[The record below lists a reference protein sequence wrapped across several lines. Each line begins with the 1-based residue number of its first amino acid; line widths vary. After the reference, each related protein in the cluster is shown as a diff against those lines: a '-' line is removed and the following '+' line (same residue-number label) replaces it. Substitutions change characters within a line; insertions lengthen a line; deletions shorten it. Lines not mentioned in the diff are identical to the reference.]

1 MLQWK
6 LPAKDDKKMGTTDSK
21 IRVHSFDEAR
31 GYAARALALAD
42 QHRLAASPSNYAVL
56 YAYCAG
62 EHPELREAFD
72 AAVRSGSP
80 LDEFVLR
87 ELHERFVAFD
97 QIKSLQGVGTDL
109 QKIVQTLLGNIGE
122 AGQDAQE
129 FGRTLETA
137 LGRLRDDSGPQAVQ
151 AVAATMLT
159 ATRQAKQRNEH
170 LHKRLESTLAEAEVL
185 RSELEEQRRAAL
197 MDPLTGLLNRR
208 AMEAQFGELMAV
220 DANAPLS
227 VLMVDIDH
235 FKRINDTHGHALG
248 DAVIR
253 NVADVIR
260 KSLRANQHAVRY
272 GGEEFVVLLPQT
284 PLDGAERIAEQI
296 RARIAALRLVRKR
309 DNFTLEPFTASLG
322 VATRRA
328 GDTKDTLLSRADSAL
343 YRAKGGGR
351 NRVTVETVH

>member
-1 MLQWK
+1 MRVTETK
-6 LPAKDDKKMGTTDSK
+6 V
-21 IRVHSFDEAR
+21 RVHSYEEAR
-31 GYAARALALAD
+31 GYASKTLELLD
-42 QHRLAASPSNYAVL
+42 QHRLAASPSNYAVI
-56 YAYCAG
+56 YAYCTG
-62 EHPELREAFD
+62 DHPELHDAFD
-72 AAVRSGSP
+72 ALVRSGKP

-87 ELHERFVAFD
+87 DLHEQFVAPD
-97 QIKSLQGVGTDL
+97 QFKNLQGVGTDL
-109 QKIVQTLLGNIGE
+109 HKIVQTLLGNIGE

-159 ATRQAKQRNEH
+159 ATRQVKTRNEQ
-170 LHKRLESTLAEAEVL
+170 LHKRLESTLAEAETL

-197 MDPLTGLLNRR
+197 MDPLIGLLNRR

-220 DANAPLS
+220 DAESPLS

-235 FKRINDTHGHALG
+235 FKRINDTYGHALG

-260 KSLRANQHAVRY
+260 KSLRVNQHAVRY
-272 GGEEFVVLLPQT
+272 GGEEFLILLPQT
-284 PLDGAERIAEQI
+284 PLDGAARIAEQI
-296 RARIAALRLVRKR
+296 RLRIASLRLVRKR

-322 VATRRA
+322 VATRRT
-328 GDTKDTLLSRADSAL
+328 GDTKESLLSRADSAL

-351 NRVTVETVH
+351 NRVTVEAAH

>member
-1 MLQWK
+1 M
-6 LPAKDDKKMGTTDSK
+6 PANDDKKMRTTESK
-21 IRVHSFDEAR
+21 IRVYSYDEAR
-31 GYAARALALAD
+31 AFAVRVLALTE
-42 QHRLAASPSNYAVL
+42 QHRVVASPSNYAVL
-56 YAYCAG
+56 YAYCTG
-62 EHPELREAFD
+62 ESAELREAFD
-72 AAVRSGSP
+72 AAVHSGKP
-80 LDEFVLR
+80 LDDFTLR
-87 ELHERFVAFD
+87 DLHERFVALD
-97 QIKSLQGVGTDL
+97 QFKGLQGVGTDL
-109 QKIVQTLLGNIGE
+109 QKIVQTLLGNLGE

-129 FGRTLETA
+129 FGRTLESS

-159 ATRQAKQRNEH
+159 ATRQAKQRNDQ

-185 RSELEEQRRAAL
+185 RSELEEQRRVAL

-220 DANAPLS
+220 DAEAPLS

-235 FKRINDTHGHALG
+235 FKRINDTYGHALG

-260 KSLRANQHAVRY
+260 KSLRVNQHAVRY

-284 PLDGAERIAEQI
+284 PLDAAARIAEQI

-309 DNFTLEPFTASLG
+309 DNFTLDPFTASLG
-322 VATRRA
+322 VATRRV
-328 GDTKDTLLSRADSAL
+328 GDTKETLLSRADSAL
-343 YRAKGGGR
+343 YRAKDGGR
-351 NRVTVETVH
+351 NRVTVEVVH